1 MECPE
6 ERSPQRRKVGGW
18 LPGAGGM
25 ERGRNSFLGAGFLW
39 GEGTFWNCV
48 EVVVYNAVDV
58 LKATKV
64 ITLKALILSDTTSI
78 N

>member
-1 MECPE
+1 
-6 ERSPQRRKVGGW
+6 
-18 LPGAGGM
+18 M
-25 ERGRNSFLGAGFLW
+25 ERGRNSFLDAGFLW

-48 EVVVYNAVDV
+48 EVVVYNPVDV
-58 LKATKV
+58 LKAPKV

>member
-1 MECPE
+1 
-6 ERSPQRRKVGGW
+6 
-18 LPGAGGM
+18 M